1 MSYIV
6 TARWRPRAGETA
18 AIEAILRER
27 AAAIRDEPG
36 NVSFTVHRARD
47 DTRDIFL
54 HEVYKSEEAF
64 KAHREMQHF
73 KTFVL
78 QRAVPLLEQR
88 EGLGQPVVVSHLG
101 PHARVGDPCL
111 ASLGDPDGRRLGRR
125 QFRVVRRDRCLDLR
139 QQLVVAEQ
147 SGPHHVGHPR
157 AGGVDRGRH
166 REQVTSRARRA
177 GAAGGSPRR

>member
-1 MSYIV
+1 MQEQFLEGKPILH
-6 TARWRPRAGETA
+6 AAGQNNTGDGIRMA
-18 AIEAILRER
+18 QRLGAGLWHMWHVHGL

-88 EGLGQPVVVSHLG
+88 EIRMWS
-101 PHARVGDPCL
+101 
-111 ASLGDPDGRRLGRR
+111 
-125 QFRVVRRDRCLDLR
+125 
-139 QQLVVAEQ
+139 VA
-147 SGPHHVGHPR
+147 
-157 AGGVDRGRH
+157 DDI
-166 REQVTSRARRA
+166 
-177 GAAGGSPRR
+177 

>member
-18 AIEAILRER
+18 AIEAILREL

-88 EGLGQPVVVSHLG
+88 EIRMWS
-101 PHARVGDPCL
+101 
-111 ASLGDPDGRRLGRR
+111 
-125 QFRVVRRDRCLDLR
+125 
-139 QQLVVAEQ
+139 VA
-147 SGPHHVGHPR
+147 
-157 AGGVDRGRH
+157 DDI
-166 REQVTSRARRA
+166 
-177 GAAGGSPRR
+177 